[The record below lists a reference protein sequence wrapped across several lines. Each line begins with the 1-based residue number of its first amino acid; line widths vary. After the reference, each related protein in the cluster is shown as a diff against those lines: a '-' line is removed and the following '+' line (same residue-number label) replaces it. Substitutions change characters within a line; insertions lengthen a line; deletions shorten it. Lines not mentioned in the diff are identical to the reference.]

1 MIKLHQ
7 TTHKIDTIFVLA
19 LFTIFAATAFLVILI
34 GARQYQVT
42 ADNMDYNY
50 QVRTAS
56 SYLEEKI
63 RQNDAYGQISIGS
76 LSGTPALVL
85 SSTEGENTYST
96 YIYCYEGNLR
106 ELFIMEGAAVG
117 PEAGQKIMELKDFDA
132 EYVSANLL
140 KVTFT
145 NKEGTV
151 FPVYLSIHANDPK
164 EDL

>member
-1 MIKLHQ
+1 MMKLHQ

-19 LFTIFAATAFLVILI
+19 LFTIFAATTFLVVLI

-63 RQNDAYGQISIGS
+63 RQNDSRGQISVGS

-85 SSTEGENTYST
+85 SSTEGDAVYST
-96 YIYCYEGNLR
+96 YIYCYDGYLR
-106 ELFIMEGAAVG
+106 ELFVMEGASVG
-117 PEAGQKIMELKDFDA
+117 PDSGQKIMELNDFSA
-132 EYVSANLL
+132 EYASENLL
-140 KVTFT
+140 RVTFT
-145 NKEGTV
+145 NQEGTV
-151 FPVYLSIHANDPK
+151 FPVYLSVHTNDSK